1 MNNLKS
7 KSKKTQPK
15 AKNECENS
23 NKKYIFSFAFLLAGL
38 LLSYAVIFH
47 LCDGNVFQKQIA
59 DLGKTINLM
68 NVIWYFCLAILAIL
82 SFVFS
87 FILFRKKD
95 LPKIALASFVII
107 ATLSLVASFI
117 PTYIARTFTV
127 GDTMA
132 EELIRRTY
140 NSDSNFSPDSE
151 YAQEELKNVINYAFN
166 LEYYNALIRS
176 LSSSFVTVLATLICV
191 KLLKKK

>member
-1 MNNLKS
+1 MNKAS
-7 KSKKTQPK
+7 VKTKKK
-15 AKNECENS
+15 DDFNH
-23 NKKYIFSFAFLLAGL
+23 KKYLFSAVFLLAGL
-38 LLSYAVIFH
+38 GLSYVVMFY

-166 LEYYNALIRS
+166 LEYHNALVRS
-176 LSSSFVTVLATLICV
+176 LSSSFITVLATLICV

>member
-1 MNNLKS
+1 
-7 KSKKTQPK
+7 
-15 AKNECENS
+15 
-23 NKKYIFSFAFLLAGL
+23 
-38 LLSYAVIFH
+38 
-47 LCDGNVFQKQIA
+47 
-59 DLGKTINLM
+59 
-68 NVIWYFCLAILAIL
+68 
-82 SFVFS
+82 
-87 FILFRKKD
+87 
-95 LPKIALASFVII
+95 
-107 ATLSLVASFI
+107 
-117 PTYIARTFTV
+117 
-127 GDTMA
+127 MA

>member
-1 MNNLKS
+1 MNKVS
-7 KSKKTQPK
+7 AKTKKK
-15 AKNECENS
+15 DDFNH
-23 NKKYIFSFAFLLAGL
+23 KKYLFSAVSLIVGL
-38 LLSYAVIFH
+38 GLSYTVIFH
-47 LCDGNVFQKQIA
+47 LCDGNVLQRQIA
-59 DLGKTINLM
+59 DLSKIINLM
-68 NVIWYFCLAILAIL
+68 DVIWYFCLAILAIL

-95 LPKIALASFVII
+95 LPKITLASFVII

-127 GDTMA
+127 GDTMT

-140 NSDSNFSPDSE
+140 NSDPKSSPDSE
-151 YAQEELKNVINYAFN
+151 YTQEELKNVINYAFN
-166 LEYYNALIRS
+166 LEYHNALIRS